1 MEARQRP
8 RTRIPGP
15 RTSRTASMPRQK
27 SVEFSPEIEKEEQQ
41 KRVRRKWKSFNF
53 PPSSPTCAINNNTVD
68 ILKEWREELADE
80 QNINSLI
87 KLSKV
92 IQSLFKSLKKYFMF
106 LSTRIS

>member
-1 MEARQRP
+1 MHCEIGNKMASEARQRP

-15 RTSRTASMPRQK
+15 RPRTASMPRQK

-41 KRVRRKWKSFNF
+41 KRTRRKWKSFNF
-53 PPSSPTCAINNNTVD
+53 PNSPTCAINNNTVD

-80 QNINSLI
+80 QNITSLI

-92 IQSLFKSLKKYFMF
+92 IQNERRK
-106 LSTRIS
+106 